1 MGQLAATTDLDLDTE
16 MGAVT
21 NMTIFGRQFSAEER
35 YMFGCVQLASIFLS
49 LASLFFSVLHFNS
62 LEARRLSVRGAG
74 KLLLGLGYFAATIVF
89 RALGLA
95 LALCFLGWW
104 AATLIFLLFFTTVLT
119 ALCIGD
125 NILRACVYGFWSF
138 LVPVGYARDPTEP
151 LDYNI
156 LYTKDPDKSKQA
168 EAEGEQEEVEKEFN
182 NKEEVL
188 KRAFEDQFN

>member
-21 NMTIFGRQFSAEER
+21 NMTIFGRQFSSEER
-35 YMFGCVQLASIFLS
+35 YMFGCVQMASIFLS

-95 LALCFLGWW
+95 LALCFL
-104 AATLIFLLFFTTVLT
+104 LFFTTVLT

-156 LYTKDPDKSKQA
+156 LYTKDPDQSKQA
-168 EAEGEQEEVEKEFN
+168 EAEGEQEEPWP
-182 NKEEVL
+182 
-188 KRAFEDQFN
+188 

>member
-1 MGQLAATTDLDLDTE
+1 
-16 MGAVT
+16 
-21 NMTIFGRQFSAEER
+21 
-35 YMFGCVQLASIFLS
+35 MFGCVQLASIFLS

-156 LYTKDPDKSKQA
+156 LYTKGERHYFDFVNVYPGDVRDGICVRLRKSK
-168 EAEGEQEEVEKEFN
+168 
-182 NKEEVL
+182 L
-188 KRAFEDQFN
+188 KYRHVI